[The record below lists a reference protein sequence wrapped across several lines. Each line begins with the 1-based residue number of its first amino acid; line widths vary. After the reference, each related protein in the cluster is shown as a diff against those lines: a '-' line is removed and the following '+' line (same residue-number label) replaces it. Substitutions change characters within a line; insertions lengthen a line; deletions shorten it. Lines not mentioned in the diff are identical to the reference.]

1 MRRILALLAL
11 LCASRMATAAPLTFN
26 EAIALARRQNP
37 SAASTRAQID
47 RALAILRQV
56 RGAALPSLTA
66 NASYTRL
73 DNDRVLADRVLQ
85 NRDTFSANFTATL
98 PIVPSR
104 IGAWKRASEQYE
116 VARKLE
122 AATDRDIAVV
132 AARAYF
138 AVLLQRRSLVVAG
151 HARDIAVTRVKFA
164 SQRLKGGV
172 GTGVDLARAQ
182 VELEATEAQLIDFR
196 LAEARAIESLTIALG
211 LEQPVSITDELPP
224 HFQIPNA
231 VEADVVLGRPDLLWQ
246 QASLTAARR
255 AVGDAWL
262 DYLPSLQLVFQ
273 PFYQN
278 PPTLTLPEFGWQAQV
293 QLTLP
298 LYDGGVRYGLQR
310 ERRAALLLARSQYD
324 TALVRARSD
333 LRLAQTSLV
342 EATRAL
348 ERANSAARF
357 AREVAEL
364 QRVGYQAGATTNF
377 ELLDADRRARDSE
390 LRVTIAEDDVRQAEL
405 DTLAA
410 SGQFP

>member
-1 MRRILALLAL
+1 MRRLLTL
-11 LCASRMATAAPLTFN
+11 LVFLCASRVAVAAPLTFD
-26 EAIALARRQNP
+26 EVISLARRQNP

-73 DNDRVLADRVLQ
+73 DSDRMLADRILQ
-85 NRDTFSANFTATL
+85 NRDTLSANLTATL

-104 IGAWKRASEQYE
+104 LGAWKRASDQYE

-138 AVLLQRRSLVVAG
+138 AVLLQRRSLIVAG
-151 HARDIAVTRVKFA
+151 HGRDIALTRVQFA
-164 SQRLKGGV
+164 ERRLKGGV
-172 GTGVDLARAQ
+172 GTGVDLARAR
-182 VELEATEAQLIDFR
+182 VELEAIEAQLIDFR

-211 LEQPVSITDELPP
+211 LEQPVSISDELPN
-224 HFQIPNA
+224 HFQVPR
-231 VEADVVLGRPDLLWQ
+231 ELDADVVRRRPDLSWQ
-246 QASLTAARR
+246 QAGLAAARR
-255 AVGDAWL
+255 ATGDAWL

-278 PPTLTLPEFGWQAQV
+278 PPTPTLPEMGWQAQI
-293 QLTLP
+293 QLSLP

-310 ERRAALLLARSQYD
+310 ERRAAFLLAQSQYEA
-324 TALVRARSD
+324 ALVRARSD
-333 LRLAQTSLV
+333 LRLAQTSLG

-348 ERANSAARF
+348 ERANNAARF
-357 AREVAEL
+357 AHEVAEI

-377 ELLDADRRARDSE
+377 ELLDADRRARESE